1 MNSTSPSLR
10 LLSDPVPSEVA
21 GFCCSDP
28 QDLRD
33 FLVDDAARYVTNR
46 LAQVYLGWEEDT
58 LIGFF
63 SLSCG
68 LVRFEELSKE
78 TRSSSDLRPAGDEK
92 AVPAILLG
100 RLAVDER
107 YRKQGRGIWLFDQ
120 AVSIAKF
127 SVAPHVGC
135 RFLVVDAYYERIE
148 WYEKRGCRVLGPI
161 PIPPATTRMGFDL
174 FPPRATSN

>member
-1 MNSTSPSLR
+1 MMGAPGLSLT
-10 LLSDPVPSEVA
+10 LLADPVPDEVA

-33 FLVDDAARYVTNR
+33 FLVDDAARYVRNR
-46 LAQVYLGWEEDT
+46 LARVYLGWEGST

-63 SLSCG
+63 SLSCA

-78 TRSSSDLRPAGDEK
+78 VRSSSELHPAGDER
-92 AVPAILLG
+92 AIPVVLLG
-100 RLAVDER
+100 RLATDER
-107 YRKQGRGIWLFDQ
+107 CRSQGKGTWLFDQ

-135 RFLVVDAYYERIE
+135 RFLALDANYERVE
-148 WYEKRGCRVLGPI
+148 WYERRGCQVLGPVG
-161 PIPPATTRMGFDL
+161 IPPATTRMGFDL
-174 FPPRATSN
+174 FPPT